1 NATTLWHIDAVE
13 WAPSTASK
21 AAATIIQPRVR
32 FTPESCHD
40 SSSSARPRKTLLR
53 PLPRPLTIPTVI
65 DLFTLADVRT
75 LLGHL
80 PKETRARDTW
90 RHVEAE
96 LEKASAGGDTTQV
109 SIALRDGADVG
120 KSRVPAEVANS
131 KASQRR
137 APR

>member
-1 NATTLWHIDAVE
+1 M
-13 WAPSTASK
+13 
-21 AAATIIQPRVR
+21 
-32 FTPESCHD
+32 
-40 SSSSARPRKTLLR
+40 
-53 PLPRPLTIPTVI
+53 

-109 SIALRDGADVG
+109 SIALRMVLMLE
-120 KSRVPAEVANS
+120 KVEYRP
-131 KASQRR
+131 K
-137 APR
+137 